1 VLFIGPLLV
10 GMRVMLVDED
20 SPDKLMVMVALMV
33 LLVVAVVL
41 VLMDALAASGF
52 ITFSYAEQFPFGA
65 IGQLSYICQQG
76 AKEPEETRHH
86 NRRD

>member
-1 VLFIGPLLV
+1 
-10 GMRVMLVDED
+10 
-20 SPDKLMVMVALMV
+20 
-33 LLVVAVVL
+33 L

-86 NRRD
+86 TAMQTDCS